1 LADRVTSRDRATAIE
16 RAMVGLEN
24 LDDVSD
30 LIDLLAPP
38 VAGAL
43 D

>member
-1 LADRVTSRDRATAIE
+1 V
-16 RAMVGLEN
+16 VGLED
-24 LDDVSD
+24 LDDVAG

>member
-1 LADRVTSRDRATAIE
+1 MTAE
-16 RAMVGLEN
+16 FLQVEGVAPGL

>member
-16 RAMVGLEN
+16 RALIGLED
-24 LDDVSD
+24 LDDISD

-43 D
+43 N